1 MEKVL
6 ITGASGLLGKTI
18 ADKLHNLGFQV
29 LTLSRMK
36 KEDKNAFTW
45 NVEKGE
51 IDEEAVKNAD
61 YIIHLAGE
69 GIADKKWTETRKK
82 QIIESRTKSTHL
94 LLRAIKNT
102 KANIQ
107 AFISA
112 SAVGYYG
119 AVNSEKIFT
128 ENDLPAN
135 DFLGQSCKAW
145 EDSVD
150 EISKLGIRTVKFRIG
165 VVLSNKGGA
174 LPKMAAPFKYY
185 MGAVLGDG
193 KQYIPWVH
201 INDVANAFLFAI
213 KNEQLNGVYNLVAPN
228 GGVSNKEFSEKLSKA
243 LSKPMFLPPVPSFV
257 LKFVLGEMADVVLKG
272 SKVSSKKLVDSGF
285 NFEYNDLEMALQSLI
300 KIDQKM

>member
-6 ITGASGLLGKTI
+6 ITGASGLLGNAI
-18 ADKLHNLGFQV
+18 IENLKQEDFEII
-29 LTLSRMK
+29 TLSRIK
-36 KEDKNAFTW
+36 KSDKNAFTW

-51 IDEEAVKNAD
+51 IDEEAVKKAD

-69 GIADKKWTETRKK
+69 GIADKKWTDKRKK
-82 QIIESRTKSTHL
+82 QIIESRTKSTQL
-94 LLRAIKNT
+94 LLKAIKNSGV
-102 KANIQ
+102 NIK

-119 AVNSEKIFT
+119 AINSEKIFT

-185 MGAVLGDG
+185 MGAILGNG

-201 INDVANAFLFAI
+201 INDVAKAFVFAI
-213 KNEQLNGVYNLVAPN
+213 KNKNLSGAYNLVAPN
-228 GGVSNKEFSEKLSKA
+228 GGVSNKEFSKTLSKV
-243 LSKPMFLPPVPSFV
+243 LSKPMFLPPVPSFA

-272 SKVSSKKLVDSGF
+272 SRVSSKKLVDSGF
-285 NFEYNDLEMALQSLI
+285 NFDYNDLEMALQSLI
-300 KIDQKM
+300 KN

>member
-18 ADKLHNLGFQV
+18 ADKLHNQGFQV

-61 YIIHLAGE
+61 YVIHLAGE

-82 QIIESRTKSTHL
+82 QIIESRTKSTYL

-174 LPKMAAPFKYY
+174 LPKMAAPFKFY
-185 MGAVLGDG
+185 MGAILGNG

-201 INDVANAFLFAI
+201 INDVAKAFVFAI
-213 KNEQLNGVYNLVAPN
+213 KNEKLNGTYNLVAPN
-228 GGVSNKEFSEKLSKA
+228 GGISNKEFSKILAKV
-243 LSKPMFLPPVPSFV
+243 LSKPMFLPPVPSFA

-272 SKVSSKKLVDSGF
+272 SRVSSKKLVDSGF

>member
-6 ITGASGLLGKTI
+6 ITGASGLLGKMI
-18 ADKLHNLGFQV
+18 ADKLHNQGFQV
-29 LTLSRMK
+29 LTLSRIK

-61 YIIHLAGE
+61 YVIHLAGE

-174 LPKMAAPFKYY
+174 LPKMAAPFKFY
-185 MGAVLGDG
+185 MGAALGNG

-201 INDVANAFLFAI
+201 INDVAKAFVFAI
-213 KNEQLNGVYNLVAPN
+213 KNEKLNGTYNLVAPN
-228 GGVSNKEFSEKLSKA
+228 GGISNKEFSKILAKV
-243 LSKPMFLPPVPSFV
+243 LSKPMFLPPVPSFA

-272 SKVSSKKLVDSGF
+272 SRVSSKKLVDSGF

>member
-6 ITGASGLLGKTI
+6 ITGASGLLGNAI
-18 ADKLHNLGFQV
+18 IENLKQEDFEII
-29 LTLSRMK
+29 TLSRIK
-36 KEDKNAFTW
+36 KSDKNAFTW

-51 IDEEAVKNAD
+51 IDEEAVKKAD

-69 GIADKKWTETRKK
+69 GIADKKWTDKRKK
-82 QIIESRTKSTHL
+82 QIIESRTKSTQL
-94 LLRAIKNT
+94 LLKAIKNSGV
-102 KANIQ
+102 NIK

-119 AVNSEKIFT
+119 AINSEKIFT

-185 MGAVLGDG
+185 MGAILGNG

-201 INDVANAFLFAI
+201 INDVAKAFVFAI
-213 KNEQLNGVYNLVAPN
+213 KNKNLSGAYNLVAPN
-228 GGVSNKEFSEKLSKA
+228 GGVSNKEFSKTLSKV
-243 LSKPMFLPPVPSFV
+243 LSKPMFLPPVPSFA

-272 SKVSSKKLVDSGF
+272 SRVSSKKLVDSGF

-300 KIDQKM
+300 KN

>member
-6 ITGASGLLGKTI
+6 ITGASGLLGKMI
-18 ADKLHNLGFQV
+18 ADKLHNQGFQV
-29 LTLSRMK
+29 LTLSRIK

-61 YIIHLAGE
+61 YVIHLAGE

-82 QIIESRTKSTHL
+82 QIIESRTKSTYL

-201 INDVANAFLFAI
+201 INDVANAFLFAL

-243 LSKPMFLPPVPSFV
+243 LSKPMFLPPVPSFA

-272 SKVSSKKLVDSGF
+272 SKVSSQKLSDTGF
-285 NFEYNDLEMALQSLI
+285 MFEYCDLEMALQSLI
-300 KIDQKM
+300 KN

>member
-6 ITGASGLLGKTI
+6 ITGASGLLGNAI
-18 ADKLHNLGFQV
+18 IENLKQEDFEII
-29 LTLSRMK
+29 TLSRTK
-36 KEDKNAFTW
+36 KSDKNAFTW

-51 IDEEAVKNAD
+51 IDEEAVKKAD

-69 GIADKKWTETRKK
+69 GIADKKWTDKRKK
-82 QIIESRTKSTHL
+82 QIIESRTKSTQL
-94 LLRAIKNT
+94 LLKAIKNSGV
-102 KANIQ
+102 NIK

-119 AVNSEKIFT
+119 AINSEKIFT

-185 MGAVLGDG
+185 MGAILGNG

-201 INDVANAFLFAI
+201 INDVAKAFVFAI
-213 KNEQLNGVYNLVAPN
+213 KNKNLSGAYNLVAPN
-228 GGVSNKEFSEKLSKA
+228 GGVSNKEFSKTLSKV
-243 LSKPMFLPPVPSFV
+243 LSKPMFLPPVPSFA

-272 SKVSSKKLVDSGF
+272 SRVSSKKLVDSGF
-285 NFEYNDLEMALQSLI
+285 NFDYNDLEMALQSLI
-300 KIDQKM
+300 KN